1 MPQLPPAVDH
11 TGIFLCIFPQ
21 PPRIILF
28 FISSFT
34 ISRHNPL
41 YKHCPSSRTPITIA
55 THALRPGS
63 SCCRCSAH
71 HPPSLS
77 KHLLCTPSCLLPPCH
92 TCSNVTLAPYL
103 PLRLPHLRQCRP
115 IPAPAMPLRCPLL
128 LAPATPYLPQCRA
141 CPIPAPAPAAHSN
154 RQQNES
160 RPHFSPKCQAGS
172 TPPLAAAPTAAALF
186 FIRLSA
192 RQQYLPAKRRRLSAK
207 QRHPSAKRRRRR
219 IRYDTSPVT
228 GSTFSSAASSSPI
241 SSNVRCPA
249 SALILRSISSANA
262 WLSRNTCLAFSR
274 PCPSFSPL

>member
-28 FISSFT
+28 FISCFT

-63 SCCRCSAH
+63 SCCRCV
-71 HPPSLS
+71 PPRTSSLS
-77 KHLLCTPSCLLPPCH
+77 KH
-92 TCSNVTLAPYL
+92 
-103 PLRLPHLRQCRP
+103 
-115 IPAPAMPLRCPLL
+115 LRCPLL
-128 LAPATPYLPQCRA
+128 LAPAMPYLLQCHA

-172 TPPLAAAPTAAALF
+172 TPPLAAAPTATALF

-192 RQQYLPAKRRRLSAK
+192 RQQYLPAKRKPAAFLSQMPSRLHTSSRRSPNNRSSLFLFARP
-207 QRHPSAKRRRRR
+207 QDGGACPQATTPRR
-219 IRYDTSPVT
+219 
-228 GSTFSSAASSSPI
+228 
-241 SSNVRCPA
+241 
-249 SALILRSISSANA
+249 
-262 WLSRNTCLAFSR
+262 
-274 PCPSFSPL
+274 